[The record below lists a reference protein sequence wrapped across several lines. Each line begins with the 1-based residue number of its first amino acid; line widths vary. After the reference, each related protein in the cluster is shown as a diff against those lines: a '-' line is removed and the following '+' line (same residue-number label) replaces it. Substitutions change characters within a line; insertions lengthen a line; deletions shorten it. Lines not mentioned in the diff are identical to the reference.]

1 MDQHLTRDNIGGNS
15 GTIGERI
22 PGVFFHPND
31 GLVMF
36 FAINNHHN
44 FQYDVSAP
52 PIGEWTKIQKSQ
64 ELVNQQ
70 FKFRISID
78 ETEKF
83 NAENSKAVGF
93 KNMKV
98 FAADPW
104 YKAQPG
110 FVKNLSIK
118 QCEGE

>member
-1 MDQHLTRDNIGGNS
+1 
-15 GTIGERI
+15 
-22 PGVFFHPND
+22 
-31 GLVMF
+31 MF

-52 PIGEWTKIQKSQ
+52 PIGEWTKI
-64 ELVNQQ
+64 
-70 FKFRISID
+70 KFRNRISID

-98 FAADPW
+98 FTADPW